1 MGLGCRRVSGLK
13 GTGDTCTPREERGCG
28 ARGKGAKVQE
38 EKGALLD
45 VESVEEGSPVGG
57 QFHAGL
63 AVDRRE
69 GLRRYGEGR
78 KGGGIAGGR
87 IAGLA
92 GFIISIS
99 FRIGFRIEVIG
110 ENVDERQLAG
120 DDEDERE
127 NQLLATKQI
136 DRGKPVSRS
145 GFIAGSASM

>member
-1 MGLGCRRVSGLK
+1 M
-13 GTGDTCTPREERGCG
+13 
-28 ARGKGAKVQE
+28 QE

-136 DRGKPVSRS
+136 DRGKPVSGS